1 LRARTQARD
10 RERRLYVIRLTTSVR
25 PSGTSNAAIYGD
37 ITYMDITH
45 TTLYRVYITRIIL
58 SSLLCYNHYYYGEE
72 IDYDCILFREHL
84 ALTNAAAQITLAQ
97 RASAV
102 TSCLAESDVF
112 VFATPKIAKVII
124 ATLIETL
131 VDKARFFVD

>member
-1 LRARTQARD
+1 MRKTQKNSTITHLD
-10 RERRLYVIRLTTSVR
+10 KERRKNKKCVQ
-25 PSGTSNAAIYGD
+25 
-37 ITYMDITH
+37 
-45 TTLYRVYITRIIL
+45 
-58 SSLLCYNHYYYGEE
+58 
-72 IDYDCILFREHL
+72 HL

-131 VDKARFFVD
+131 VDKARFFVDKIVKKGFFILL

>member
-1 LRARTQARD
+1 MRARTQARD

-72 IDYDCILFREHL
+72 IDYDCILFREVK
-84 ALTNAAAQITLAQ
+84 IT
-97 RASAV
+97 RFRS
-102 TSCLAESDVF
+102 
-112 VFATPKIAKVII
+112 I
-124 ATLIETL
+124 LILCGKRKKT
-131 VDKARFFVD
+131 APSHT